1 MLRRVFFVLF
11 SACFF
16 IHQRIDEQFNLKMLL
31 AVAMRERCF
40 SFICVPISAS
50 IVFIIQCTLCPTL
63 TTQKNLNFCLEKHLF
78 SFFSRVCVWTEKKK
92 AKKDMLFFVNICTH
106 THTHIRRLCDIQ
118 IVVATSNE
126 LVRPSVR
133 RFATQCYTMLHNGI
147 ELCAILQSLSIS
159 ILRPL
164 CVLSAFCHTA
174 AIVITTTTCPFPVK
188 VNQHVFASNLCAYAM
203 VRACVCGPK
212 FTDKIVVY
220 DTELYAK
227 RKREFIFNIHL
238 LFECSANRMC
248 TH

>member
-1 MLRRVFFVLF
+1 MFFFYLCTYF
-11 SACFF
+11 SQHC
-16 IHQRIDEQFNLKMLL
+16 IYN
-31 AVAMRERCF
+31 
-40 SFICVPISAS
+40 
-50 IVFIIQCTLCPTL
+50 IVYTLCPTL
-63 TTQKNLNFCLEKHLF
+63 TTQKNLNFRLEKHLF

-92 AKKDMLFFVNICTH
+92 AKKDMLFFVNIC

-203 VRACVCGPK
+203 VRVCVCVAQNLRIK
-212 FTDKIVVY
+212 LLCTTRNCMQNESASSSSISICFSNVARIECVHIE
-220 DTELYAK
+220 DTACI
-227 RKREFIFNIHL
+227 RKL
-238 LFECSANRMC
+238 V
-248 TH
+248 